1 MILALDCATKT
12 GWCLM
17 ENGRVHSSGVQDFA
31 KVRGESNGAM
41 FLRFRQWLTTLLAR
55 QRDVK
60 LVVYEQAHFRGGA
73 ATEITVNLTGRVQEV
88 CNLAGI
94 EYVPVHTAT
103 LKKHATG
110 KGLADKAEMMLQAR
124 SILRRL
130 PVDDNEADA
139 VLLARYAWE
148 KYGI

>member
-12 GWCLM
+12 GWCLL
-17 ENGRVHSSGVQDFA
+17 ENGLVQSSGVQDFTRA
-31 KVRGESNGAM
+31 RGESNGAM
-41 FLRFRQWLTTLLAR
+41 FLRFRQWLTALLSP
-55 QRDVK
+55 QRNVK

-88 CNLAGI
+88 CSLAGV

-110 KGLADKAEMMLQAR
+110 RGMADKADMMLQAR
-124 SILRRL
+124 GILRRL
-130 PVDDNEADA
+130 PIDDNEADA

-148 KYGI
+148 KYGV